1 MSDKKLKAHYLFEA
15 SWEVCNK
22 IGGIHT
28 VLSTKALTLLKE
40 FDDRLI
46 FIGPDVWR
54 GEKENPEFI
63 PEESLFDDWKCRM
76 ADEGLMVRIG
86 RWNIIG
92 KPIAVLV
99 DFTTFIPE
107 KDKLLAK
114 YWELYQVDSISGT
127 WDYVESLLFGH
138 AVGKVI
144 ESFYN
149 HYLGMEDNVVANLHE
164 WMTGAGALYLKEY
177 APQIA
182 TVFTT
187 HATTV
192 GRSIAGNGMP
202 LYDHINE
209 YDGDTKARDLGV
221 VSKHSLEKNSAI
233 HSDCYTT
240 VSEITARECNQFF
253 GKNVGVITPNGF
265 ENSFVPKG
273 KEFYTKRDEARY
285 KLRAVAEALLGYKLK
300 EDTLLIA
307 NSGRY
312 EFRNKGV
319 DVFLDALKTLNESER
334 QKREIVAFVMIP
346 ANTYGPRKDL
356 IEKLNNPDSDKVLD
370 NPFLTHGLHDL
381 GYDPIINKIQ
391 ETHLSN
397 EESDKVKLI
406 FVPSY
411 LNGDDGIFN
420 MNYYDVLIGLDM
432 TVFPSYYEPWGYT
445 PVESLAFRIPTITTT
460 LAGFGLWVR
469 GMSKGIDDGIA
480 VIERNDSN
488 GHEVALA
495 IADVITYYSKLNQ
508 DKVKKVGEKAADIS
522 RSVAWSELIKYYY
535 EAYDIAL
542 QAVEGR
548 KDKINLVPKEYR
560 IKMKPET
567 SPFPV
572 WKKIIVKSKLPD
584 NLKFMHELSR
594 NLWWSWNYQ
603 AMDIFERVDED
614 LWIDVEKNPIVLLEK
629 VTLERIDQLSKDE
642 VFVADLKKVEN
653 MFREYM
659 SKKGEGS
666 PAIAYFSMEY
676 GLTHV
681 LKIYSGGLGILAGDY
696 LKEAS
701 DCGVNMVAVG
711 FLYRYGYFRQSLS
724 LNGEQ
729 IANYDA
735 QEFSNLPI
743 DRMRDEEGKPMFI
756 HIDLPGRTV
765 QIKIW
770 RAMVGRV
777 PLYLLDT
784 DCELNSDA
792 DRSITHSLYGGDW
805 ENRLKQ
811 EILLGMGGIRLLDAL
826 KVTSDLY
833 HCNEGHAAFT
843 NVQRLIN
850 LIERDKFTF
859 TEALEVVRA
868 SSLFT
873 THTPVPAGHD
883 KFDEDLLRIY
893 MRHVPEK
900 LNISWD
906 QFMDMG
912 RERLG
917 DHSEKFSMSNL
928 AAKCSQEMN
937 GVSWL
942 HGEVT
947 KKMFKN
953 LWKGFFPEELH
964 IGYVT
969 NGVHYGTWTA
979 RELRQMY
986 ETFDEN
992 FMNDLSNK
1000 EIWKKIYGVPDEEL
1014 WEVRN
1019 VLRKRLFD
1027 YLKARIKRNLPN
1039 LQENPGM
1046 IMDSM
1051 EKMDDKVLTIGFAR
1065 RFATYKRAHLLFIDE
1080 ERLARILNNPK
1091 RPVQFIFAGKA
1102 HPADGGG
1109 QALIKRIVE
1118 MSRRPEFIGKII
1130 FVEDYNM
1137 ELAKRLVS
1145 GVDVWMNTPTRPL
1158 EASGTSGQKAELN
1171 GVLNFSVL
1179 DGWWYEGY
1187 KEGAGWALT
1196 DKRVYENQQYQD
1208 ELDAANIYNILENEI
1223 IPLYYDVDKNGIPV
1237 KWVEYIKNSIAHI
1250 APDYTTKR
1258 MLDDYREKFYN
1269 KQYKRVLRIKDND
1282 YEGAAKVAEWKRR
1295 VAAGW
1300 DKIEVISVD
1309 MPDIVKR
1316 ELGVGDKYVVNVVLD
1331 KKDLQDVEIGL
1342 EMVFT
1347 EGSVDNP
1354 DNIRMISAEP
1364 FKLVE
1369 EKDGKAYY
1377 TIQHKLKRSGLYN
1390 FGIRMIPVHD
1400 ALPHKQD
1407 FGVMRWI

>member
-1 MSDKKLKAHYLFEA
+1 MSDKILKPDYLFEV

-28 VLSTKALTLLKE
+28 VLSTKALTLKK
-40 FDDRLI
+40 DIGDNLI

-54 GEKENPEFI
+54 GDKQNPEFI
-63 PEESLFDDWKCRM
+63 PDESLFDDWKCHL
-76 ADEGLMVRIG
+76 ANEGIMVKIG
-86 RWNIIG
+86 RWNIID
-92 KPIAVLV
+92 KPIAILV

-107 KDKLLAK
+107 KDKILAK

-127 WDYVESLLFGH
+127 WDYVESLLFGY
-138 AVGKVI
+138 ATGKVI
-144 ESFYN
+144 QSFYDY
-149 HYLGMEDNVVANLHE
+149 YLSLDDNVVANFHE

-177 APQIA
+177 APQIG

-192 GRSIAGNGMP
+192 GRSIAGNGQP

-209 YDGDTKARDLGV
+209 FNGDAKAHELNV

-240 VSEITARECNQFF
+240 VSEITAKECKQFF
-253 GKNVGVITPNGF
+253 GKEVGVVTPNGF
-265 ENSFVPKG
+265 EDSFVPKG
-273 KEFYTKRDEARY
+273 DEYVNKRKQAKD
-285 KLRAVAEALLGYKLK
+285 KLRTVAEALLGYKLK
-300 EDTLLIA
+300 DETMFIA

-319 DVFLDALKTLNESER
+319 DVFLDALKSLNESNE
-334 QKREIVAFVMIP
+334 QTKELVAFVMIP

-356 IEKLNNPDSDKVLD
+356 MEKLATGSDNKLE

-381 GYDPIINKIQ
+381 GYDPILNKIQ

-397 EESDKVKLI
+397 DEGDKVKLI

-420 MNYYDVLIGLDM
+420 LSYYDVLIGMDM

-445 PVESLAFRIPTITTT
+445 PVESLAFKVPTITTT
-460 LAGFGLWVR
+460 LAGFGLWVKD
-469 GMSKGIDDGIA
+469 SVKGIEDGVA
-480 VIERNDSN
+480 VIERNDVNS
-488 GHEVALA
+488 HEVSSK
-495 IADVITYYSKLNQ
+495 IAEVISYYSKLDDENRE
-508 DKVKKVGEKAADIS
+508 VIGEKASAIS
-522 RSVAWSELIKYYY
+522 HSVAWSELIKYYY
-535 EAYDIAL
+535 KTFDIAL
-542 QAVEGR
+542 KAIDAR
-548 KDKINLVPKEYR
+548 KDKINIVPKDYR

-567 SPFPV
+567 SPYPV
-572 WKKIIVKSKLPD
+572 WKKIVVKSKLPD

-594 NLWWSWNYQ
+594 NLWWTWNYQ
-603 AMDIFERVDED
+603 AIEVFEKVDEE
-614 LWIDVEKNPIVLLEK
+614 LWIEVEKNPIVLLEK
-629 VTLERIDQLSKDE
+629 VTLERIDELSKDE
-642 VFVADLKKVEN
+642 AYVAKLKKVEE
-653 MFREYM
+653 MYRDYM
-659 SKKGEGS
+659 GKQGAKS

-676 GLTHV
+676 GLNHV

-724 LNGEQ
+724 INGEQ

-743 DRMRDEEGKPMFI
+743 DLVRDEDNKPMFV
-756 HIDLPGRTV
+756 HVDLPGRTV
-765 QIKIW
+765 HAKVWKAQ
-770 RAMVGRV
+770 VGRV

-784 DCELNSDA
+784 DCELNSEA

-811 EILLGMGGIRLLDAL
+811 EILLGFGGIRLLESL
-826 KVTSDLY
+826 GVSSDLY
-833 HCNEGHAAFT
+833 HLNEGHAAFT
-843 NVQRLIN
+843 AVERLIR
-850 LIERDKFTF
+850 LIENDKFTF
-859 TEALEVVRA
+859 NEAIEIVRT

-883 KFDEDLLRIY
+883 KFDEDMLRIY
-893 MRHVPEK
+893 LRHVPERLK
-900 LNISWD
+900 ISWE

-912 RERLG
+912 REHPG
-917 DHSEKFSMSNL
+917 DYNEKFSMSNL

-947 KKMFKN
+947 KQMFKD

-964 IGYVT
+964 VGYVT

-979 RELRQMY
+979 RELRQLY

-1000 EIWKKIYGVPDEEL
+1000 DIWKKIYEVPDAKL
-1014 WEVRN
+1014 WAIRN
-1019 VLRKRLFD
+1019 QLRKKMFD
-1027 YLKARIKRNLPN
+1027 YLKARMNRNLAN
-1039 LQENPGM
+1039 RKENPGLL
-1046 IMDSM
+1046 IDVM
-1051 EKMDDKVLTIGFAR
+1051 ESINDKVLTIGFAR
-1065 RFATYKRAHLLFIDE
+1065 RFATYKRAHLLFTDE
-1080 ERLARILNNPK
+1080 ERLSRIVNNPD
-1091 RPVQFIFAGKA
+1091 RPVQFVFAGKA

-1109 QALIKRIVE
+1109 QSLIKRIVE
-1118 MSRRPEFIGKII
+1118 ISRRPEFKGKII

-1196 DKRVYENQQYQD
+1196 DERVYENQQFQD
-1208 ELDAANIYNILENEI
+1208 ELDASNIYNMLENEI
-1223 IPLYYDVDKNGIPV
+1223 IPLFYDVDKEGVPV
-1237 KWVEYIKNSIAHI
+1237 RWLEYVKNSIAQI

-1258 MLDDYREKFYN
+1258 MLDDYRERFYN
-1269 KQYKRVLRIKDND
+1269 KQYKRVEKIREND
-1282 YEGAAKVAEWKRR
+1282 YEGAVKVAEWKRR

-1300 DKIEVISVD
+1300 DKIEVVSVD
-1309 MPDIVKR
+1309 MPDIARK
-1316 ELGVGDKYVVNVVLD
+1316 ELGIGDKYVVNVVLD
-1331 KKDLQDVEIGL
+1331 KKDLKDVEIGL

-1347 EGSVDNP
+1347 EGSVDNA
-1354 DNIRMISAEP
+1354 DNIKMISTEP
-1364 FKLVE
+1364 FKLVK
-1369 EKDGKAYY
+1369 EKNGKAYY
-1377 TIQHKLKRSGLYN
+1377 TIEHKLKRSGLYN
-1390 FGIRMIPVHD
+1390 FGIRMIPVHE

-1407 FGVMRWI
+1407 FGLMRWI

>member
-1 MSDKKLKAHYLFEA
+1 MSNKILKPDYLFEV

-28 VLSTKALTLLKE
+28 VLSTKALTLKKDLG
-40 FDDRLI
+40 DNLI

-54 GEKENPEFI
+54 GDKQNPEFI
-63 PEESLFDDWKCRM
+63 PDENLFDDWKCQL
-76 ADEGLMVRIG
+76 ANEGIMVKIG
-86 RWNIIG
+86 RWNIID
-92 KPIAVLV
+92 KPIAILV

-107 KDKLLAK
+107 KDKILAK

-127 WDYVESLLFGH
+127 WDYVESLLFGY
-138 AVGKVI
+138 ATGKVI
-144 ESFYN
+144 QSFYDY
-149 HYLGMEDNVVANLHE
+149 YLSLDNNVAANFHE

-177 APQIA
+177 APQIG

-192 GRSIAGNGMP
+192 GRSIAGNGQP
-202 LYDHINE
+202 LYDHIDSF
-209 YDGDTKARDLGV
+209 DGDAKAHELNV

-240 VSEITARECNQFF
+240 VSEITAKECRQFF
-253 GKNVGVITPNGF
+253 RKEVGIVTPNGF
-265 ENSFVPKG
+265 EDSFVPKG
-273 KEFYTKRDEARY
+273 EEYVNKRNAAKE
-285 KLRAVAEALLGYKLK
+285 KLRNVAEALLGYKLK
-300 EDTLLIA
+300 DDTLFIA

-319 DVFLDALKTLNESER
+319 DVFLDALKTLNESEG
-334 QKREIVAFVMIP
+334 QKKEIVAFVMIP

-356 IEKLNNPDSDKVLD
+356 MEKLATGSDNKLD

-381 GYDPIINKIQ
+381 GYDPILNKIQ

-397 EESDKVKLI
+397 DEGDKVKLI

-420 MNYYDVLIGLDM
+420 LSYYDVLIGMDM

-445 PVESLAFRIPTITTT
+445 PVESLAFKVPTITTT
-460 LAGFGLWVR
+460 LAGFGVWVKD
-469 GMSKGIDDGIA
+469 SVNGIEDGVA
-480 VIERNDSN
+480 VIERNDVN
-488 GHEVALA
+488 AHEVSLEIAEVISAFSKFDDETIEA
-495 IADVITYYSKLNQ
+495 IGT
-508 DKVKKVGEKAADIS
+508 KASEIS
-522 RSVAWSELIKYYY
+522 HSVAWSELIKYYY

-542 QAVEGR
+542 RAIDTR
-548 KDKINLVPKEYR
+548 RDKINIAPKDYR

-567 SPFPV
+567 SPYPV
-572 WKKIIVKSKLPD
+572 WKKIVVKSKLPD

-594 NLWWSWNYQ
+594 NLWWTWNYQ
-603 AMDIFERVDED
+603 AIEVFENVDKA
-614 LWIDVEKNPIVLLEK
+614 LWIEVEKNPIVLLEK
-629 VTLERIDQLSKDE
+629 VTLERIDELSKDE
-642 VFVADLKKVEN
+642 EYVAKLKKVEE
-653 MFREYM
+653 MYRAYM
-659 SKKGEGS
+659 GKQGEKS
-666 PAIAYFSMEY
+666 PSIAYFSMEY
-676 GLTHV
+676 GLSHV

-724 LNGEQ
+724 INGEQ

-743 DRMRDEEGKPMFI
+743 DLVRDEDNKPLFV
-756 HIDLPGRTV
+756 HVDLPGRTV
-765 QIKIW
+765 HAKVWKAQ
-770 RAMVGRV
+770 VGRV

-784 DCELNSDA
+784 DCELNSEA

-811 EILLGMGGIRLLDAL
+811 EILLGFGGIRLLETL
-826 KVTSDLY
+826 GISSDLF
-833 HCNEGHAAFT
+833 HLNEGHAAFT
-843 NVQRLIN
+843 VVERLIK
-850 LIERDKFTF
+850 LIENDKFTF
-859 TEALEVVRA
+859 NEALEIVRT

-883 KFDEDLLRIY
+883 KFDEDMLRIY
-893 MRHVPEK
+893 LRHVPEK
-900 LNISWD
+900 LKISWE

-912 RERLG
+912 REHPN
-917 DHSEKFSMSNL
+917 DYNEKFSMSNL

-947 KKMFKN
+947 KQMFKD

-964 IGYVT
+964 VGYVT

-979 RELRQMY
+979 RELRQLY

-992 FMNDLSNK
+992 FLNDLSNK
-1000 EIWKKIYGVPDEEL
+1000 DIWKKIYEVPDAKL
-1014 WEVRN
+1014 WAIRN
-1019 VLRKRLFD
+1019 QLRKKMFD
-1027 YLKARIKRNLPN
+1027 YLKARMNRNLAN
-1039 LQENPGM
+1039 RKENPGLL
-1046 IMDSM
+1046 IDVM
-1051 EKMDDKVLTIGFAR
+1051 ESINDKVLTFGFAR
-1065 RFATYKRAHLLFIDE
+1065 RFATYKRAHLLFTDE
-1080 ERLARILNNPK
+1080 QRLARIVNNPD
-1091 RPVQFIFAGKA
+1091 RPVQFVFAGKA

-1118 MSRRPEFIGKII
+1118 ISRRPEFKGKII

-1158 EASGTSGQKAELN
+1158 EASGTSGEKAELN

-1196 DKRVYENQQYQD
+1196 DERVYGDQQFQD
-1208 ELDAANIYNILENEI
+1208 ELDASNIYNMLENEI
-1223 IPLYYDVDKNGIPV
+1223 IPLFYDVDKEGIPV
-1237 KWVEYIKNSIAHI
+1237 RWLEYVKNSIAQI

-1258 MLDDYREKFYN
+1258 MLDDYRERFYN
-1269 KQYKRVLRIKDND
+1269 KQYKRVVKIREND
-1282 YEGAAKVAEWKRR
+1282 YEGAVKVAEWKRR

-1300 DKIEVISVD
+1300 DQIEVISVD
-1309 MPDIVKR
+1309 MPDIARK
-1316 ELGVGDKYVVNVVLD
+1316 ELGIGDKYVVNVVLD
-1331 KKDLQDVEIGL
+1331 KKDLKDVEIGL

-1347 EGSVDNP
+1347 EGSVDNA
-1354 DNIRMISAEP
+1354 DNIKMISAEP
-1364 FKLVE
+1364 FKLVKE
-1369 EKDGKAYY
+1369 EDGKAYY
-1377 TIQHKLKRSGLYN
+1377 TIEHKLKRSGLYN
-1390 FGIRMIPVHD
+1390 FGIRMIPVHE

-1407 FGVMRWI
+1407 FGLMRWI